1 MHQTLNQ
8 LTAFAQ
14 DDPDIAILWLYGS
27 RAKGTHEASSDY
39 DLAVAFNERLSDPL
53 DSRLRPEI
61 LAMDWAE
68 KLNMGSAQLT
78 IVDINK
84 TPIPLALAT
93 VTQGRVL
100 HCKDALRLA
109 REENRIT
116 SIWEL
121 DYLYHQKHF
130 TNTSSEAKN
139 HG

>member
-1 MHQTLNQ
+1 MQQTLNQ
-8 LTAFAQ
+8 LTAFAEN
-14 DDPDIAILWLYGS
+14 DPDIAILWLYGS
-27 RAKGTHEASSDY
+27 RAKGTYEPSSDY
-39 DLAVAFNERLSDPL
+39 DLAVAFNARIPDPL
-53 DSRLRPEI
+53 ESRLRPEL

-68 KLNMGSAQLT
+68 KLTKSNTQLT

-84 TPIPLALAT
+84 TPIPLALAV

-130 TNTSSEAKN
+130 TNTRSKARN